1 MAQELKSINLV
12 APGFKGINTEDSPL
26 SQDPS
31 FAESA
36 DNAVI
41 DKRGR
46 IASRKGLSVI
56 TTDKTELGTAD
67 IRAIKEFRDD
77 AGNTKIFSVGN
88 SKILSGTTTLADETP
103 GSYTVSANDWKMVN
117 FNDSIYFFQRA
128 HQPLIYNT
136 IPSGTSGGAN
146 SSVVTL
152 GSVNSAAGV
161 TSAMYGNE
169 VLAAYGRLWTAD
181 FATDKSTVYW
191 SDLLIG
197 HDWSGGTSGSIN
209 ISKVWPDGYDEIVA
223 LAAHNNLLIIFGKRS
238 MVVYAGAD
246 APATMALQ
254 DTVAGVGCV
263 SRDTVQHT
271 GTDVLFLSQ
280 TGLRSFGRT
289 IQEKSMPMSSL
300 SSTITTDIIRLI
312 TEANEV
318 FKSVFY
324 PEDNF
329 YLLTFVNQD
338 TTFCFDTRGTLENGA
353 YRVTRWPGTGFT
365 SYERKDNGDL
375 LIGSEHGIGQ
385 YSGYRDNGNSYRLKY
400 FSPELT
406 FGDVS
411 KIKFLKKLRPTLVGG
426 SGSKVFMKWSYDFGS
441 AYNSATITIR
451 SQGKGEFGLDEYPE
465 YSELSSYGISS
476 TLTGGVYV
484 VNKFLGDFTSA
495 PTTGSGGGALLNGD
509 SYFDTA
515 TNTYYVYISGAF
527 VDLSTLSAASFAEF
541 SDGELTSRDA
551 INTNSSGSTLTI
563 GLESDIDGQ
572 ELSLQDINVLAL
584 VGKTL

>member
-1 MAQELKSINLV
+1 
-12 APGFKGINTEDSPL
+12 
-26 SQDPS
+26 
-31 FAESA
+31 
-36 DNAVI
+36 
-41 DKRGR
+41 
-46 IASRKGLSVI
+46 
-56 TTDKTELGTAD
+56 
-67 IRAIKEFRDD
+67 
-77 AGNTKIFSVGN
+77 
-88 SKILSGTTTLADETP
+88 
-103 GSYTVSANDWKMVN
+103 
-117 FNDSIYFFQRA
+117 
-128 HQPLIYNT
+128 
-136 IPSGTSGGAN
+136 
-146 SSVVTL
+146 
-152 GSVNSAAGV
+152 
-161 TSAMYGNE
+161 
-169 VLAAYGRLWTAD
+169 
-181 FATDKSTVYW
+181 
-191 SDLLIG
+191 
-197 HDWSGGTSGSIN
+197 
-209 ISKVWPDGYDEIVA
+209 
-223 LAAHNNLLIIFGKRS
+223 
-238 MVVYAGAD
+238 
-246 APATMALQ
+246 
-254 DTVAGVGCV
+254 
-263 SRDTVQHT
+263 
-271 GTDVLFLSQ
+271 
-280 TGLRSFGRT
+280 
-289 IQEKSMPMSSL
+289 MSSL

-312 TEANEV
+312 TEANEI

-329 YLLTFVNQD
+329 YLLTFVNQN

-484 VNKFLGDFTSA
+484 VNKFLGDFTST

-541 SDGELTSRDA
+541 SDGELTSREA